1 MLRTLAFQNPY
12 QEEMTLA
19 GNYRLRLRLLQ
30 STDKQKLAEGFQRL
44 STESRYRRFFN
55 YKRTLTPEELQYFTE
70 FDGLN
75 HLAIG
80 AFELN
85 EAGVEGAVVGVA
97 RFIRS
102 PDRVDRAEFALVVSD
117 NRQGLGLGRLL
128 LERLLAAAA
137 ARGITGFQGY
147 LLAESTP
154 MQRLINRVCKEVL
167 FSRDAEMLSVAFPV
181 PQRDAVM
188 PATAKAGIRW
198 GGLPGF
204 LAAGFILASS
214 RFWAP
219 VWHSVLAGYE
229 LGLAL
234 LFPAPLSA
242 GIDDTLSLAAGVG

>member
-1 MLRTLAFQNPY
+1 MLGTLTFHNTY
-12 QEEMTLA
+12 QEEITLA
-19 GNYRLRLRLLQ
+19 GSHRLRLRIIQ
-30 STDKQKLAEGFQRL
+30 PTDKQKLADGFQRL

-55 YKRTLTPEELQYFTE
+55 YKRALTPVELHHFTE
-70 FDGLN
+70 FDGVN

-85 EAGVEGAVVGVA
+85 EASVEGAVVGVA

-102 PDRVDRAEFALVVSD
+102 SYRVDRAEFALVVSD
-117 NRQGLGLGRLL
+117 DRQGLGLGRLL

-137 ARGITGFQGY
+137 ERGITGFQGY
-147 LLAESTP
+147 LLAENTR
-154 MQRLINRVCKEVL
+154 MQRLINRVCKDAL

-188 PATAKAGIRW
+188 PAAARAGISW

-204 LAAGFILASS
+204 VAAGLILALS

-219 VWHSVLAGYE
+219 VWHSVLASYE
-229 LGLAL
+229 VGLAL

-242 GIDDTLSLAAGVG
+242 GIEDTLPPAPG